1 MFFRLLSRLVES
13 LIIVIA
19 TFIVAIVTA
28 EVTLRYLF
36 SHSLIFTEELS
47 RYLMVWIVFLGSA
60 LAIRDGSHIR
70 IQFLVNRLGSRMQ
83 QIVKLAAY
91 ALIVTFL
98 VFITIEG
105 LKILPRQL
113 QQMCIT
119 IDVSLFYFYLA
130 IPVGSILMIVFL
142 LPAVGRTLA
151 ERSPAGI
158 KRE

>member
-13 LIIVIA
+13 LVILIA
-19 TFIVAIVTA
+19 GIIVAIVTA
-28 EVTLRYLF
+28 EVILRYLF

-70 IQFLVNRLGSRMQ
+70 IQLLVNRLGTRMQ
-83 QIVKLAAY
+83 QITKLAAY
-91 ALIVTFL
+91 ALVVAFL

-142 LPAVGRTLA
+142 LPAIRKTLA
-151 ERSPAGI
+151 GSNPAGN

>member
-13 LIIVIA
+13 LVILLA
-19 TFIVAIVTA
+19 GIIVAIVTA

-36 SHSLIFTEELS
+36 SHSMIFTEELS

-60 LAIRDGSHIR
+60 LAIRDGSHIH
-70 IQFLVNRLGSRMQ
+70 IQILVKRLGPRMQ
-83 QIVKLAAY
+83 QNVKLASY
-91 ALIVTFL
+91 ALIIAFL
-98 VFITIEG
+98 VFITVEG

-119 IDVSLFYFYLA
+119 IDISLFYFYLA
-130 IPVGSILMIVFL
+130 IPVGSILMIIFL
-142 LPAVGRTLA
+142 LPIIRQTLA
-151 ERSPAGI
+151 GKSPAGN

>member
-13 LIIVIA
+13 LVILIA
-19 TFIVAIVTA
+19 GIIVAIVTA

-36 SHSLIFTEELS
+36 SHSMIFTEELS

-70 IQFLVNRLGSRMQ
+70 IQILVNRLGPRLQ
-83 QIVKLAAY
+83 QIVKLAAD
-91 ALIVTFL
+91 ALIIAFL
-98 VFITIEG
+98 IFITVEG

-119 IDVSLFYFYLA
+119 IDISLFYFYLA
-130 IPVGSILMIVFL
+130 IPVGSILMIIFL
-142 LPAVGRTLA
+142 LPVIGQALVGK
-151 ERSPAGI
+151 SQAGN

>member
-1 MFFRLLSRLVES
+1 MFFRLLSRFVELLVI
-13 LIIVIA
+13 LIAGI
-19 TFIVAIVTA
+19 IVAIVTT

-70 IQFLVNRLGSRMQ
+70 IQILVNRLGPRMQ
-83 QIVKLAAY
+83 QIAQLAAY
-91 ALIVTFL
+91 ILIIAFL
-98 VFITIEG
+98 VFVTVEG

-119 IDVSLFYFYLA
+119 IDISLFYFYLA
-130 IPVGSILMIVFL
+130 IPVGSILMIIFL
-142 LPAVGRTLA
+142 LPVIRQTMAGKSAA
-151 ERSPAGI
+151 EN
-158 KRE
+158 KRD

>member
-1 MFFRLLSRLVES
+1 MFFRLLSRFVELLVI
-13 LIIVIA
+13 LIAGI
-19 TFIVAIVTA
+19 IVAIVTT

-70 IQFLVNRLGSRMQ
+70 IQILVNRLGPRMQ
-83 QIVKLAAY
+83 QIVQLAAY
-91 ALIVTFL
+91 ALIIAFL
-98 VFITIEG
+98 VFITVEG

-119 IDVSLFYFYLA
+119 IDISLFYFYLA
-130 IPVGSILMIVFL
+130 IPVGSILMIIFL
-142 LPAVGRTLA
+142 LPVIRQTLA
-151 ERSPAGI
+151 GKSAAGN

>member
-151 ERSPAGI
+151 GRSPAGI